1 MYRWREANIYMAPV
15 AVSLVSHKALL
26 NLINWWVALYSS
38 IDGLPQV
45 FHIGVS
51 SDLTHYR
58 WFDFIYML
66 DVDLIY
72 VKAKIFCVG
81 ISSKQI
87 WLQKSQWLRI
97 YNWDYDFTRFVEAH
111 RKVPHSVL
119 GLGPTNFV
127 QVSYEYLKIC
137 VSSNIQDT
145 SEPWMFNFK
154 KRPSR

>member
-1 MYRWREANIYMAPV
+1 MAPV

-45 FHIGVS
+45 FHIGVL

-119 GLGPTNFV
+119 SLDQLILCKYRMNIWRYV
-127 QVSYEYLKIC
+127 YLAIFRTHLSLEC
-137 VSSNIQDT
+137 LI
-145 SEPWMFNFK
+145 
-154 KRPSR
+154 SRSGRADSFFLTIT